1 MRQKKKRDTLSW
13 IGVQSVPR
21 SIRANV
27 FHVHPCTLSN
37 GTCVA
42 FNATGALL
50 LLENKSKSK
59 QLALVQE
66 AYSTQLDLAT
76 HERPSVCECGCM
88 GGCILIIG
96 GYSVTTQRGGEM
108 AKPKQFCVIYPA
120 LAATSAIASRMTCM
134 QAIFSIDF
142 YLYHLLITC
151 CHHKRAAD
159 NQCVHWRVPDATQH
173 TRKTTLATNTFKVL
187 KTSSYSFML
196 DHKPLY

>member
-1 MRQKKKRDTLSW
+1 MQF
-13 IGVQSVPR
+13 VPR

-59 QLALVQE
+59 QLPLVQE

-76 HERPSVCECGCM
+76 HERPFVCECGCM

-96 GYSVTTQRGGEM
+96 GTVSPHREEGKWQKKNNSV
-108 AKPKQFCVIYPA
+108 
-120 LAATSAIASRMTCM
+120 
-134 QAIFSIDF
+134 
-142 YLYHLLITC
+142 
-151 CHHKRAAD
+151 
-159 NQCVHWRVPDATQH
+159 
-173 TRKTTLATNTFKVL
+173 
-187 KTSSYSFML
+187 
-196 DHKPLY
+196 